1 LLVEVVKVKK
11 RLRIGCAAHA
21 AWDTIRVMTTNANR
35 RTSVSA
41 LMGAAVT
48 DARGRTVGH
57 VTEFAVAPAV
67 DSGHVQG
74 LLVKLAG
81 NHSGRDGKKRSL
93 LPVSALQLAPSGAM
107 QLRDGEAALQV
118 AVGDDFLLLERDLLD
133 QQIIDVHGHKVVRV
147 NDVELVWEPGRSD
160 SDSPDAPGLTLRIAE
175 VEVGV
180 RGAIRRLLK
189 GLPAGTVD
197 RLASRVK
204 PSIIPWEFVD
214 LIDRDP
220 SRRVKLKIEQE
231 RLSKMHPSD
240 IADILEELAPAER
253 QALFRSLDEEVAAE
267 ALEEVDPKLQ
277 KALIEDLDSEQVAG
291 IVEEMDPG
299 AAADLLSELTEE
311 RSDAI
316 LDEMDP
322 EERQEVE
329 ELLEFSADSA
339 AGQMT
344 TEYLALGPG
353 AIVADAIK
361 ALGEFEGDVE
371 TITDI
376 YLLDAEGKLAGLVP
390 LVRMLLVPATAPLA
404 DLTTGHL
411 VSCKVSERV
420 KKVAE
425 LFDKYNLRALAVVDE
440 DGSLAGV
447 ILAENVIAQLREK

>member
-1 LLVEVVKVKK
+1 
-11 RLRIGCAAHA
+11 
-21 AWDTIRVMTTNANR
+21 MTVNANI

-48 DARGRTVGH
+48 DMRGRTLGH
-57 VTEFAVAPAV
+57 VREFAVAPTE
-67 DSGHVQG
+67 DSSHVRG
-74 LLVKLAG
+74 LLVRLSGG
-81 NHSGRDGKKRSL
+81 NAKKRSGARWL
-93 LPVSALQLAPSGAM
+93 LPISALQLTAAGAM
-107 QLRDGEAALQV
+107 QLMDGQAALEV
-118 AVGDDFLLLERDLLD
+118 DAGDDFLLLERDLLD

-147 NDVELVWEPGRSD
+147 NDVDLVWEPRLSGSD
-160 SDSPDAPGLTLRIAE
+160 RPDSPGLSLRIAE

-189 GLPAGTVD
+189 GLPAATVD

-204 PSIIPWEFVD
+204 ASVIPWEFVD

-267 ALEEVDPKLQ
+267 ALEEVEPKLQ

-299 AAADLLSELTEE
+299 AAADLLSELTDE

-316 LDEMDP
+316 LEEMDP
-322 EERQEVE
+322 EERHEVE

-344 TEYLALGPG
+344 TEYVALT
-353 AIVADAIK
+353 AAATVADAIK
-361 ALGEFEGDVE
+361 ALAEFEGDVE
-371 TITDI
+371 TVTDI
-376 YLLDAEGKLAGLVP
+376 YVLDAEGRLEGIVP
-390 LVRMLLVPATAPLA
+390 LVKMLLVSGDTR
-404 DLTTGHL
+404 LTRLMTGHL
-411 VSCKVSERV
+411 VTCKVDERT

-425 LFDKYNLRALAVVDE
+425 LFDKYNLRALPVVDQE
-440 DGSLAGV
+440 NKMSGV
-447 ILAENVIAQLREK
+447 ILAEHVIAQLRER

>member
-1 LLVEVVKVKK
+1 MTLN
-11 RLRIGCAAHA
+11 AH
-21 AWDTIRVMTTNANR
+21 I

-48 DARGRTVGH
+48 DMQGRTVGR
-57 VTEFAVAPAV
+57 VKEFAVAPAE
-67 DSGHVQG
+67 DSGHVRG
-74 LLVKLAG
+74 FLLRLTEAG
-81 NHSGRDGKKRSL
+81 GKKRSDVRTM
-93 LPVSALQLAPSGAM
+93 LPISSLQLNSAGAIQLMDGQAP
-107 QLRDGEAALQV
+107 LEV
-118 AVGDDFLLLERDLLD
+118 AEGDDFLLLERDLLD

-147 NDVELVWEPGRSD
+147 NDVDLVWEPGSFD
-160 SDSPDAPGLTLRIAE
+160 PAKPDSPGLSLRIAE

-189 GLPAGTVD
+189 GLPASTVE
-197 RLASRVK
+197 RLASRAKASV
-204 PSIIPWEFVD
+204 IPWEFVD

-231 RLSKMHPSD
+231 RLSRMHPSD

-267 ALEEVDPKLQ
+267 ALEEVEPKMQ

-316 LDEMDP
+316 LEEMDP

-344 TEYLALGPG
+344 TEYVALG
-353 AIVADAIK
+353 AEATVADAIK

-371 TITDI
+371 TVTDI
-376 YLLDAEGKLAGLVP
+376 YVLDAEGRPEGVVP
-390 LVRMLLVPATAPLA
+390 LVKMLLVKEDIKLATLM
-404 DLTTGHL
+404 TGHM
-411 VSCKVSERV
+411 VTCKLDERA

-440 DGSLAGV
+440 EKKMAGV
-447 ILAENVIAQLREK
+447 ILAEHVIARLRER